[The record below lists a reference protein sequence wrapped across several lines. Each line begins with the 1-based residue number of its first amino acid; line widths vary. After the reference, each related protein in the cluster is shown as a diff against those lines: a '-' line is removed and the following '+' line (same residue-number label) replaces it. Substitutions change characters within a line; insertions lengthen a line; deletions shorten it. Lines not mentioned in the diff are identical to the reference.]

1 MSEMPSTH
9 QGINQPVTVQS
20 AGFDPE
26 FLAKYSKAKYDA
38 ILAASEEACRNG
50 FTAPQRQ
57 PGNSTQSAHVSA
69 RTASAGL
76 SANTAARVQPATS
89 KPAAGAERSPD
100 QIAPAE
106 HAGPPSGQSAAE
118 PAPHRASTEPRRAS
132 TEPESQSQSHDANMG
147 KARRKATEQVETE
160 CNISAAPTD
169 TGYRHLYDLEISRR
183 TQKILR
189 SLSKRTKQRENRS
202 KSKEEEKNS

>member
-106 HAGPPSGQSAAE
+106 HAGPPSGQSTAE

-132 TEPESQSQSHDANMG
+132 TEPESQSHME
-147 KARRKATEQVETE
+147 KARSIATEQVNNE
-160 CNISAAPTD
+160 CNISAAPLN
-169 TGYRHLYDLEISRR
+169 TGYKYLYDMEISRR
-183 TQKILR
+183 TQNILR
-189 SLSKRTKQRENRS
+189 GFKKRITQRANRKKQTQGAD
-202 KSKEEEKNS
+202 KH